1 MPRPSARTLAR
12 CETTD
17 EAGTRLLSTTP
28 SPSLSLSMCVCV
40 CIVDEFFHGVKN
52 VVAVSALFLPGKINL
67 LPGDVYRFDTRIYVG
82 KYSGKVEALV

>member
-1 MPRPSARTLAR
+1 M
-12 CETTD
+12 
-17 EAGTRLLSTTP
+17 
-28 SPSLSLSMCVCV
+28 